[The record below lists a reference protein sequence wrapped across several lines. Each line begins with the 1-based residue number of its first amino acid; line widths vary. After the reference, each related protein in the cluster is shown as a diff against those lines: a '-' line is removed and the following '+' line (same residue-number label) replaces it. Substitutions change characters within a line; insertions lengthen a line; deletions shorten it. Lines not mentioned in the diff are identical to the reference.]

1 MKSRV
6 LQFLCS
12 IHIIYVELPQW
23 NFFLSREG
31 RRVETEINLLNL
43 LYVNSTRTLQIRNV
57 RPRDVT
63 WLVLVAEGPVAE
75 PGFEPRALPLECV
88 LLICLIET
96 PSGEA
101 SPGAVRR
108 AGGELVGGTAF
119 GTPWL

>member
-1 MKSRV
+1 MWLIRCV
-6 LQFLCS
+6 VIY
-12 IHIIYVELPQW
+12 IHNLTASHNKP
-23 NFFLSREG
+23 
-31 RRVETEINLLNL
+31 RRRGAIMP
-43 LYVNSTRTLQIRNV
+43 TLQIRNV